1 LRDILILLM
10 VFGPIPFALTHPSR
24 GILLWVFVSLLNPHR
39 FSWGALYSLPVA
51 AIAAAVVFIG
61 LVMSRDE
68 KRPPFGPAQ
77 TLLILLALWICVT
90 QAYAFFPDP
99 SWDMVSRVLKIYLMT
114 VVAMCVIVNERQ
126 IKELVWV
133 MTLSIAFLSTKG
145 GIFTLLSG
153 GSYRVYGPTFS
164 FIEDNNSFALAA
176 LMVVPLLIFLAGQVS
191 RPWAKWG
198 LLLAVPFSVL
208 SSVGSHSRGALLALF
223 AMVLMLFMKSRRKVL
238 LLMVVLAA
246 VPLLVAFLP
255 SEWFSRMGTI
265 QTYDQDASAL
275 GRINSWHMAF
285 NLACDRITGGGFA
298 LANSVVFGLYAPNPL
313 IPLAAHSIYFEV
325 LGEHGFIG
333 LFLFLGVGITAW
345 VQAAWVIRNAPIIA
359 ELQWMVSLARMLQV
373 SLMAFAVGGAFL
385 SMAYWDMPYYAVV
398 VIVAMK
404 RLLRE
409 RMLAARTVAAP
420 GILPTPVSNEL
431 SSATVRC

>member
-1 LRDILILLM
+1 MRDIVILLM
-10 VFGPIPFALTHPSR
+10 VFGPIPFVLTHPSR

-51 AIAAAVVFIG
+51 AIAAAAVFIG

-68 KRPPFGPAQ
+68 KRPPFGVAQ
-77 TLLILLALWICVT
+77 ILLILLSLWICVT
-90 QAYAFFPDP
+90 QAYAFFPEP
-99 SWDMVSRVLKIYLMT
+99 SWEMVSRVLKIYLMT

-153 GSYRVYGPTFS
+153 GSYRVYGPSVS

-176 LMVVPLLIFLAGQVS
+176 LMIVPLLIFLAGQVS
-191 RPWAKWG
+191 NRWAKWG
-198 LLLAVPFSVL
+198 LLLCVPFSVL

-223 AMVLMLFMKSRRKVL
+223 AMVLMLFMKSRRKIL
-238 LLMVVLAA
+238 LLMVVLTAL
-246 VPLLVAFLP
+246 PLLVAFLP
-255 SEWFSRMGTI
+255 AEWFNRMETI
-265 QTYDQDASAL
+265 QTYDQDASAM

-298 LANSVVFGLYAPNPL
+298 LANTFVFGLYAPNPN

-333 LFLFLGVGITAW
+333 LFLFLGIGITAW
-345 VQAAWVIRNAPIIA
+345 SQAGWVIRHAPAIPEFA
-359 ELQWMVSLARMLQV
+359 WMVSLARMLQV
-373 SLMAFAVGGAFL
+373 SLAVFAVGGAFL
-385 SMAYWDMPYYAVV
+385 SMTYWDMPYYATVV
-398 VIVAMK
+398 TVAMK

-409 RMLAARTVAAP
+409 RMLAVRAADSP
-420 GILPTPVSNEL
+420 AILPKPVPPGL
-431 SSATVRC
+431 STASVRC